1 MIRFRAAAEWIR
13 ARLANRSDTEHKQV
27 LVRIAITA
35 LFSAYLGWH
44 VGDEASSQRL
54 FIVWLILLGECI
66 LSFALL
72 GAILH
77 NPGIS
82 HFRRWVGMLA
92 DYGAIGA
99 VMALQGEAASPLYGV
114 YLWVT
119 IGNGLRFGSHYLY
132 FATALSSLSFLLM
145 MRTTPY
151 WLDNPY
157 LSWGLLAGAS
167 AVPLYFASLLKAL
180 THAIGEAR
188 RANEAKSRFLA
199 NMSHELRTPLN
210 GILAMAELLSASR
223 LQKDQRES
231 ADMIQTSA
239 QTLLLLIDEVLDI
252 SAIEAGK
259 IRRNE
264 QDFDLTELLS
274 RVYRMLHPQAQAKGL
289 NLHVDTD
296 IRVPGMLHGDLSH
309 LTQIVLNLAQNA
321 VKFTQ
326 EGSVT
331 LQVREL
337 SRDKERIRLRI
348 SVRDTGIGI
357 PEEAR
362 SRIFKPF
369 EQVDSGR
376 DRRYGGSG
384 LGTTIAKSLTE
395 LMDGTIGV
403 EPNPGGGTH
412 FWVELPFKLCAV
424 QPQTVSAELESGPA
438 FQEPS
443 ASSSPSPSPSGMSG
457 AKRGAVSGDATGKVI
472 NFEDPFLRH
481 RLRVRSLKVVVA
493 DDQPA
498 NRIVLQRLLEKA
510 GHRPVFAENGEE
522 VLDILAHDSPDLAIV
537 DLHMPGLSGLDVI
550 RQARVMQAGH
560 AQRTPI
566 IVLSADATVEAMKEA
581 SRAGSYLYM
590 TKPISVAKLL
600 DTLSN
605 IASEVPTQ
613 VASEAAGQD
622 AGTPVESAKAVDSS
636 ASVLEELAEMG
647 LGEQFL
653 RDFVEQ
659 CLRDVGR
666 SMSQLQSAS
675 ADADYDGM
683 REAAHAM
690 RGVAENI
697 GAIRLVERCR
707 LVMRLDSAQLA
718 KQATHLTRDLDLL
731 VEQTAREVH
740 AQLPQLL
747 NPDLGRLDPK
757 PGPDPL

>member
-1 MIRFRAAAEWIR
+1 MTALRAAFEWMR
-13 ARLANRSDTEHKQV
+13 ARLFNRPDSEHKQV

-44 VGDEASSQRL
+44 VGAEAASSQL
-54 FIVWLILLGECI
+54 FVVWLILLGEC
-66 LSFALL
+66 LVSVALL
-72 GAILH
+72 AGILH
-77 NPGIS
+77 DPRIS
-82 HFRRWVGMLA
+82 HVRRWIGMLA
-92 DYGAIGA
+92 DYTAIGA
-99 VMALQGEAASPLYGV
+99 VMALQGETASPLYGV

-119 IGNGLRFGSHYLY
+119 IGNGLRYGSRYLY
-132 FATALSSLSFLLM
+132 FATGLSSLSFLAM
-145 MRTTPY
+145 ISTTPY
-151 WLDNPY
+151 WQNNPY
-157 LSWGLLAGAS
+157 LSWGLLAGAA

-180 THAIGEAR
+180 TRAIEDAR

-210 GILAMAELLSASR
+210 GILAMAELLSASK

-259 IRRNE
+259 IRRQD
-264 QDFDLTELLS
+264 QDFELTELLS
-274 RVYRMLHPQAQAKGL
+274 RVYRMLHPQAQSKGL
-289 NLHVDTD
+289 SLHVDTD
-296 IRVPGMLHGDLSH
+296 IRVPGSLYGDVTH
-309 LTQIVLNLAQNA
+309 LTQILLNLLQNA

-326 EGSVT
+326 QGSVT

-337 SRDKERIRLRI
+337 SRDNERIRLRI

-362 SRIFKPF
+362 IRIFKPF

-395 LMDGTIGV
+395 LMGGTIGV

-412 FWVELPFKLCAV
+412 FWVELPFKFCSAQPVAAAEKLEEEVASAPLSDVAAV
-424 QPQTVSAELESGPA
+424 MSAGGKLGEN
-438 FQEPS
+438 S
-443 ASSSPSPSPSGMSG
+443 AN
-457 AKRGAVSGDATGKVI
+457 VI

-481 RLRVRSLKVVVA
+481 RLRVRNLLVVVA

-510 GHRPVFAENGEE
+510 GHRTIFAENGEE
-522 VLDILAHDSPDLAIV
+522 VLDILAQEQPDLVII
-537 DLHMPGLSGLDVI
+537 DLHMPGLSGVDVI
-550 RQARVMQAGH
+550 RQARVMQAGQ
-560 AQRTPI
+560 AARTPI
-566 IVLSADATVEAMKEA
+566 IVLSADATVEAIKEA
-581 SRAGSYLYM
+581 QRAGAYLYM
-590 TKPISVAKLL
+590 TKPISVPKLL

-605 IASEVPTQ
+605 VASEVVMQT
-613 VASEAAGQD
+613 ASDAAGRD
-622 AGTPVESAKAVDSS
+622 AAAKQEAVSKSAVDST
-636 ASVLEELAEMG
+636 ASVLEELAGMG

-653 RDFVEQ
+653 REFVEQ
-659 CLRDVGR
+659 CLRDISR
-666 SMSQLQSAS
+666 CMSQLQSAS
-675 ADADYDGM
+675 ANADYDGM
-683 REAAHAM
+683 RESAHAL

-707 LVMRLDSAQLA
+707 LVMRIDSVQLA
-718 KQATHLTRDLDLL
+718 KQAAHLTRDLDAL

-747 NPDLGRLDPK
+747 NPGLGRLDPK

>member
-1 MIRFRAAAEWIR
+1 MSRLRATVDWIR
-13 ARLANRSDTEHKQV
+13 SRLSNRPDSEHKQV

-35 LFSAYLGWH
+35 LFSAYLGWY
-44 VGDEASSQRL
+44 VGAEAASPQL
-54 FIVWLILLGECI
+54 FFVWLILLGEC
-66 LSFALL
+66 LVSVALL
-72 GAILH
+72 AGILH

-82 HFRRWVGMLA
+82 HFRRWIGMLA
-92 DYGAIGA
+92 DYTAIGA
-99 VMALQGEAASPLYGV
+99 VMSLQGETASPLYGV

-119 IGNGLRFGSHYLY
+119 IGNGLRYGSRYLY
-132 FATALSSLSFLLM
+132 FATALSSLSFLTM

-151 WLDNPY
+151 WQDNPY
-157 LSWGLLAGAS
+157 LSWGLLAGAA
-167 AVPLYFASLLKAL
+167 AVPLYFAALLKAL
-180 THAIGEAR
+180 TRAIEDAR

-210 GILAMAELLSASR
+210 GILAMAELLSASK

-259 IRRNE
+259 IRRQD

-274 RVYRMLHPQAQAKGL
+274 RVYRMLHPQAQSKGL
-289 NLHVDTD
+289 SLHVDTD
-296 IRVPGMLHGDLSH
+296 IRVPGTLYGDLSH
-309 LTQIVLNLAQNA
+309 LTQILLNLLHNA

-326 EGSVT
+326 QGSVT

-337 SRDKERIRLRI
+337 TRDGERIRLRI

-362 SRIFKPF
+362 IRIFKPF

-395 LMDGTIGV
+395 LMGGTIGV

-412 FWVELPFKLCAV
+412 FWVELPFKFSST
-424 QPQTVSAELESGPA
+424 QPQSAMAKLENDA
-438 FQEPS
+438 AS
-443 ASSSPSPSPSGMSG
+443 ASLSDVAAVMSAGGKLGESS
-457 AKRGAVSGDATGKVI
+457 ANVI

-481 RLRVRSLKVVVA
+481 RLRIRSLRVVVA

-510 GHRPVFAENGEE
+510 GHRTVFAENGEE
-522 VLDILAHDSPDLAIV
+522 VLDILAQDPPDLVIV
-537 DLHMPGLSGLDVI
+537 DLHMPGLSGVDVI
-550 RQARVMQAGH
+550 RQARVMQAGQS
-560 AQRTPI
+560 ARTPI

-581 SRAGSYLYM
+581 QRAGAYLYM
-590 TKPISVAKLL
+590 TKPISLPKLL

-605 IASEVPTQ
+605 IASEVPMQ
-613 VASEAAGQD
+613 AIHDVVERD
-622 AGTPVESAKAVDSS
+622 AKVKSESASKSALDST
-636 ASVLEELAEMG
+636 ASVLEELAGMG

-659 CLRDVGR
+659 CLRDVSR
-666 SMSQLQSAS
+666 CMSQLQSAS
-675 ADADYDGM
+675 ANADYDGM
-683 REAAHAM
+683 RESAHAM

-707 LVMRLDSAQLA
+707 LVMRIDNGQLA
-718 KQATHLTRDLDLL
+718 KQAAHLTRDLDTL

-740 AQLPQLL
+740 AQLPLLL
-747 NPDLGRLDPK
+747 NPGLGRLDPK